1 MDLSI
6 IIPCYCSGD
15 NIKKVVNDIDA
26 TMEKTDMTYEIIMVN
41 DGSPDGRF

>member
-26 TMEKTDMTYEIIMVN
+26 TMGKRI
-41 DGSPDGRF
+41 